1 MGSLH
6 AWQDMGHSGVRAK
19 PYRESGAR
27 HTGSSFRVTWDLPAS
42 AARKE
47 KDQLLCLPL
56 LSAKLQARWASLG
69 FGGSVLG
76 ALEHDSDPP
85 AGGGRCQGRASPGE
99 RMRDSGLDC
108 GATVLLLRGSWD
120 SASSRSSSGRRQA
133 SLQQDTAGE
142 SRADPQSPIRLA
154 QRAAH
159 CSKGRGGAGGMGVL
173 WGLGRVRTWP
183 PDAASGWESPPA
195 GCHRPQNSDTHHDVA
210 STIPEDMALL
220 EAAGGKRATF
230 CMIPSV
236 QTVQKV
242 QIHAG
247 REQLLVALIR
257 GEGRGT
263 GGVSQ
268 GAHFSR
274 R

>member
-133 SLQQDTAGE
+133 SLQQDAAGK

-159 CSKGRGGAGGMGVL
+159 CSKGRGGREAWVCCGASGGS
-173 WGLGRVRTWP
+173 GRGHRTQPADGRALLRAVIDHKILTPTTMWHPRSRRTWRF
-183 PDAASGWESPPA
+183 WK
-195 GCHRPQNSDTHHDVA
+195 Q
-210 STIPEDMALL
+210 PE
-220 EAAGGKRATF
+220 GKE
-230 CMIPSV
+230 PHSV
-236 QTVQKV
+236 
-242 QIHAG
+242 
-247 REQLLVALIR
+247 
-257 GEGRGT
+257 
-263 GGVSQ
+263 
-268 GAHFSR
+268 
-274 R
+274 